1 MHFFTEFVKYEACLL
16 FSVVLTCHILK
27 KGIKFI
33 SGYIMLYNMIV
44 LDQSLKNSS
53 SQCSQTSL
61 PSSFALQH
69 DQYNVFECT

>member
-16 FSVVLTCHILK
+16 FSVVLT

-53 SQCSQTSL
+53 SQCNQTGL

-69 DQYNVFECT
+69 DQYNVFECN